1 MSVIAIYNKIDTKN
15 PYNHIYKD
23 TKYNSKNCKR
33 HNNNNNNNN
42 NSNNNNNKFFL
53 KKSLI
58 CLISFLLF
66 YNNIL
71 FAVANANSID
81 YIQKADYEQNITID
95 KTQNNIPLINI
106 NNSNA
111 DGISRNDFLK
121 YNVGSDNLIINN
133 SKENIE
139 TNLGGMIYGN
149 QNMRG
154 SNGREADIILNE
166 VVGNNITKLEGY
178 TEIAGK
184 KAELIIA
191 NPNGIYIKGA
201 GFINTSKLN
210 LINGKS
216 INNSINEFDLNS
228 NQNNIGIIIEG
239 RDIYKND
246 NTPLY
251 LNLGLDVSSVDI
263 TTIASKLVKINAKIV
278 GNESNELNIKTGNNK
293 AIRNNNSYDVNS
305 DDDNSDN
312 NSDVNSD
319 DNDDTTTNNATFAVD
334 SKNFDGMYAG
344 RIKFVLTENNSGINI
359 ENGNIISNLDNI
371 EINSKGDVII
381 KNTDNS
387 KTSFDSK
394 NDISI
399 TSNKNMNIDS
409 NSELNSKNDIKVK
422 SSIFKNR

>member
-1 MSVIAIYNKIDTKN
+1 MSVINMSVIAIYNKIDTKN

-53 KKSLI
+53 KKSLV

-71 FAVANANSID
+71 LLAVANASSID

-95 KTQNNIPLINI
+95 KTQNNIPMVNI
-106 NNSNA
+106 NNSNT
-111 DGISRNDFLK
+111 DGISRNDFIK

-133 SKENIE
+133 GKENIE

-166 VVGNNITKLEGY
+166 VISNNITKLEGY

-216 INNSINEFDLNS
+216 VNNSINEFDLNS

-239 RDIYKND
+239 RDVYKND

-293 AIRNNNSYDVNS
+293 AIRNNNNYDVNS
-305 DDDNSDN
+305 DN
-312 NSDVNSD
+312 
-319 DNDDTTTNNATFAVD
+319 TTNNATFAID

-399 TSNKNMNIDS
+399 TSNKNMNIDG